1 LEPIPGSPVV
11 ILVRPQ
17 LAENIGTAARAMAN
31 GGLFHLRLVA
41 PRDGWPQER
50 AWRTASGADRI
61 LDTAVVYPDV
71 AAATADLHRVFA
83 TCPRPRHIIKPVLT
97 ARGAAAELRT
107 VCARGLEAGILFGP
121 ERAGLDNDDMAE
133 ADAHFR
139 RAADLVTARAA
150 AGASPAPAGQPGCVV
165 SRPAGVAG
173 LMTSWRTPF
182 LAQARPLAPALA
194 AGCTVV
200 LKPDEWAPL
209 PAMLLAEITAAA
221 GLPAGVLNVVHC
233 SRHHRAPGTQA
244 RDGLIEHPAVT
255 RLWFA
260 GDAADGL
267 QVTADVAAQHKPL
280 QLELAGT
287 SPCLIFADADL
298 DQAAD
303 AVLFGAFA
311 LNGQRA
317 TATSAVLAERPVYDE
332 LVSRLAKRAK
342 RIPVGAPSDPSTQIV
357 PLVHAEQ
364 HSKVSASVRA
374 AVRDGAL
381 MAAGGM
387 RPRGLPVGNY
397 FEATMLSDVT
407 PSMQI
412 FAEHVCGPVVRVT
425 PFDTEEEALSLA
437 SAIKD
442 APTTY
447 LWTSDLQRA
456 HRIAP
461 TLETADI
468 WVNPRDLRAPSAGPG
483 TSQPGAPEGLSVEF
497 YLQSRTLHSDPD

>member
-1 LEPIPGSPVV
+1 
-11 ILVRPQ
+11 
-17 LAENIGTAARAMAN
+17 
-31 GGLFHLRLVA
+31 
-41 PRDGWPQER
+41 
-50 AWRTASGADRI
+50 
-61 LDTAVVYPDV
+61 
-71 AAATADLHRVFA
+71 
-83 TCPRPRHIIKPVLT
+83 
-97 ARGAAAELRT
+97 
-107 VCARGLEAGILFGP
+107 
-121 ERAGLDNDDMAE
+121 
-133 ADAHFR
+133 
-139 RAADLVTARAA
+139 
-150 AGASPAPAGQPGCVV
+150 
-165 SRPAGVAG
+165 
-173 LMTSWRTPF
+173 MTSWRTPF

-221 GLPAGVLNVVHC
+221 GLPAGVLNVVHG

-267 QVTADVAAQHKPL
+267 QVMADAAAQHKPL

-332 LVSRLAKRAK
+332 LVSRLARQAK
-342 RIPVGAPSDPSTQIV
+342 RIRVGAPADPSTQIG
-357 PLVHAEQ
+357 PLVHAEH

-374 AVRDGAL
+374 AVRDGAR

-387 RPRGLPVGNY
+387 RPPGLPEGNY
-397 FEATMLSDVT
+397 FQATVLSDVT

-468 WVNPRDLRAPSAGPG
+468 WINAHNPGDLRGPSAGPG
-483 TSQPGAPEGLSVEF
+483 PSLPGAPEGLSVEF
-497 YLQSRTLHSDPD
+497 YLQSRTLHSDPG